1 MIRVSELRRK
11 DVIDNN
17 SGQKLGYIRDVDMDP
32 YSGRIL
38 TLLIPGSG
46 RWKGLWGRSDDL
58 LIQWQQIVKIGMD
71 VILVD
76 AGPPLS
82 SIEKPQ

>member
-38 TLLIPGSG
+38 TLLIPGSS
-46 RWKGLWGRSDDL
+46 RWKGLWGRNDDL
-58 LIQWQQIVKIGMD
+58 LIQWRQIVRIGVD

-76 AGPPLS
+76 AEPPL
-82 SIEKPQ
+82 IPPEKLQ